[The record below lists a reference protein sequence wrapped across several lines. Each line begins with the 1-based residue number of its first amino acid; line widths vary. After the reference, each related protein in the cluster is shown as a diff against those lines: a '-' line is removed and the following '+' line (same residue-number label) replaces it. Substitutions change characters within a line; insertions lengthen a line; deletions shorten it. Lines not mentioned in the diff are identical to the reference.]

1 MVMRAG
7 RVSGPGVAGRV
18 GDPVMVGR
26 AGQLAELENAL
37 GRVRDGSPM
46 TVLIGG
52 EAGIGKTRL
61 VSEFTRRADA
71 RILTGGCLELGA
83 DGLPFAPFTAL
94 LRDLNRHL
102 GPDGIAGLLPG
113 IPGATTAGLAR
124 LLPELAAPP
133 GRAPGTDGD
142 GQSRAGL
149 FEQVLTLLEHLADH
163 SPVIL
168 TIEDAHWAD
177 SASRDLLSFL
187 IRSQQS
193 MDGLLIVVTY
203 RSDELHRTHPL
214 RSLLAELDRIS
225 WVRRVEVSPLSL
237 RDTSDLVASITG
249 APPTDRVLDVVYHR
263 SGGNPLFAETLASS
277 PDLPESLRD
286 LLIAAVR
293 RLPEES
299 QEIVR
304 VASAGGD
311 WTSHR
316 LLATVSGLADDAELD
331 KALRPAVAANVL
343 RTDGDG
349 YLFRHAL
356 IREAVHD
363 ELLPGERVRLHAR
376 YAEAIASDP
385 ALVPSGRADVEQAHH
400 WHAAH
405 DVSHALTS
413 AWRAAAA
420 ANAVFAYGEQLVM
433 LSRVLELWRQVP
445 DGADRIRA
453 DHLKVLETAVDAA
466 DKVGDWDRGLA
477 FAEAALREAPASAYP
492 VRRAMLLQARA
503 HMRHRIGRSG
513 YSDDLREALALIPAD
528 PPTAARAKVLE
539 ALAHEF
545 HHRPRGQARAE
556 FRQITEEALAIAR
569 QVGDA
574 ATEAAALSTLS
585 WALPLNGPDDVE
597 QVRAL
602 FAQARERA
610 GAARDYQQLLL
621 TAIHESDLLEGL
633 GEHEQA
639 ADVAREGLAAARKYG
654 LARTSGATLA
664 INLAEPLTSL
674 GRWDEASEVIE
685 RALQLLPP
693 PINRVGLFR
702 LTGDIALARGDA
714 IAAAGAIEDLKTAL
728 EGAAFKDES
737 HLPLAVL
744 ETELRHARGQYD
756 AALSVVSDALDKFD
770 LLPSARY
777 AWPLVVA
784 GARACTAAGADAT
797 AVAAEVIALG
807 DRLRAEAAKLDAEGR
822 TQRAHQLTFAALMTP
837 DPSQTADQWAEAILA
852 WLATAEPYPLA
863 RVLLHAAGA
872 ALNAG
877 DRDGASDS
885 LLRAAAL
892 AQDLGARP
900 LADQIADLAQRGHIS
915 LVPALGPAQTP
926 GAASPAGLTSRE
938 LEVLRLVAAGRSNRD
953 IAADLFISPKT
964 ASVHV
969 SNILAKLGVTSRG
982 EAAAAAYRLGL
993 S

>member
-1 MVMRAG
+1 
-7 RVSGPGVAGRV
+7 
-18 GDPVMVGR
+18 MVGR
-26 AGQLAELENAL
+26 AGQLAELESAL
-37 GRVRDGSPM
+37 GRARDGAPA
-46 TVLIGG
+46 TVLVGG

-61 VSEFTRRADA
+61 VGEFTRGADA

-83 DGLPFAPFTAL
+83 DGLPFAPFTAV

-102 GPDGIAGLLPG
+102 GPDGIAALLPG
-113 IPGATTAGLAR
+113 IRGATTAGLAR

-133 GRAPGTDGD
+133 GTPPGTDGD
-142 GQSRAGL
+142 GHGQSRARL
-149 FEQVLTLLEHLADH
+149 FEQVLTLLEHLADQ
-163 SPVIL
+163 SLVIL

-193 MDGLLIVVTY
+193 IDRLLIVVTY

-214 RSLLAELDRIS
+214 RSLLAELDRIP

-237 RDTSDLVASITG
+237 RDTSELVASITG
-249 APPTDRVLDVVYHR
+249 APPADRVLDVVYRR
-263 SGGNPLFAETLASS
+263 SGGNPLFAETLACS

-293 RLPEES
+293 RLPEDS

-304 VASAGGD
+304 LASAGGD

-316 LLATVSGLADDAELD
+316 LLAAVSGLADAELD

-385 ALVPSGRADVEQAHH
+385 ALVPSGRAEVEQAHH

-420 ANAVFAYGEQLVM
+420 ANAVLAYAEQLVM
-433 LSRVLELWRQVP
+433 LSRVLELWTQVP
-445 DGADRIRA
+445 DAAGRIQA

-466 DKVGDWDRGLA
+466 DKVGDWDRGLV
-477 FAEAALREAPASAYP
+477 FAEAALREAPASADP
-492 VRRAMLLQARA
+492 VRRALLLQARA
-503 HMRHRIGRSG
+503 HMWHHLGRSG
-513 YSDDLREALALIPAD
+513 YADDLREALALIPAD
-528 PPTAARAKVLE
+528 PPTVARAKVLE
-539 ALAHEF
+539 ALANEF
-545 HHRPRGQARAE
+545 HHRPRGQARAG
-556 FRQITEEALAIAR
+556 FRQIAEEALAMAR

-574 ATEAAALSTLS
+574 ATEAAALGTLT
-585 WALPLNGPDDVE
+585 WALPLSGPGNLE
-597 QVRAL
+597 RVRAL
-602 FAQARERA
+602 FAEARERA
-610 GAARDYQQLLL
+610 AAAQDYQQLLR
-621 TAIHESDLLEGL
+621 AVIYESDLLEGL
-633 GEHEQA
+633 GEHERA
-639 ADVAREGLAAARKYG
+639 AEVAREGLAAAREYG
-654 LARTSGATLA
+654 LARTSGAILA

-693 PINRVGLFR
+693 PRNRVGLLR

-714 IAAAGAIEDLKTAL
+714 VAAAEAVEDLKTAL
-728 EGAAFKDES
+728 EGADFKDEH

-744 ETELRHARGQYD
+744 ETELRHARAQYD
-756 AALSVVSDALDKFD
+756 AALSVVSDALDQFD
-770 LLPSARY
+770 LLPSPRY
-777 AWPLVVA
+777 AWPLLVA
-784 GARACTAAGADAT
+784 GARTCMAAGAT
-797 AVAAEVIALG
+797 AVAAEAVALA
-807 DRLRAEAAKLDAEGR
+807 DRLRTEAAKLDAEGR
-822 TQRAHQLTFAALMTP
+822 TQRAHQLTFAALMTTDLWEAKGP
-837 DPSQTADQWAEAILA
+837 WAEAIRA
-852 WLATAEPYPLA
+852 WAATAEPYPLA
-863 RVLLHAAGA
+863 RVLLHAAAA

-877 DRDGASDS
+877 DRDGASDT

-900 LADQIADLAQRGHIS
+900 LTDQIAALAQRGRIG
-915 LVPALGPAQTP
+915 LGPAP
-926 GAASPAGLTSRE
+926 VSGADGLPGLTSRE

-969 SNILAKLGVTSRG
+969 SNILGKLGVASRG